1 VLGCTAG
8 YEHSSLFGYSV
19 RMFPEYIGWSAV
31 GQLEMR
37 KSRGG
42 KTDNLRLPESS
53 KSSGVHKVRGK
64 KCQATI
70 SMSSALHEMG
80 RRTH

>member
-1 VLGCTAG
+1 MGA
-8 YEHSSLFGYSV
+8 
-19 RMFPEYIGWSAV
+19 A

-42 KTDNLRLPESS
+42 KTDNLRLFKSS
-53 KSSGVHKVRGK
+53 KSSGVHKVRGR

-70 SMSSALHEMG
+70 SKN
-80 RRTH
+80 